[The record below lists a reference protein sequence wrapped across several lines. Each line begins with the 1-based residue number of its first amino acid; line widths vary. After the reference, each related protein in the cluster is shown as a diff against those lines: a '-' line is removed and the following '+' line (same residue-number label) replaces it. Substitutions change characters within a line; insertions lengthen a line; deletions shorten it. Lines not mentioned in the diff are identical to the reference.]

1 MCFAQCRDKSHDDE
15 ARQAGEYFSD
25 LQKKLQNF
33 FFILSELHL
42 RMVSQLTIKG
52 HGDWC
57 AVEVGGIQDLYRKT
71 FLRW

>member
-33 FFILSELHL
+33 FLFCQSF
-42 RMVSQLTIKG
+42 
-52 HGDWC
+52 
-57 AVEVGGIQDLYRKT
+57 T
-71 FLRW
+71 FEWWANWQSRVMEIGVQ